1 MLCHS
6 WLGDMK
12 YIRPASDPI
21 IVKGLKGS
29 IHCECGTGLA
39 LEWKGSL
46 VEEDVKVGVC
56 DAD

>member
-1 MLCHS
+1 
-6 WLGDMK
+6 MK